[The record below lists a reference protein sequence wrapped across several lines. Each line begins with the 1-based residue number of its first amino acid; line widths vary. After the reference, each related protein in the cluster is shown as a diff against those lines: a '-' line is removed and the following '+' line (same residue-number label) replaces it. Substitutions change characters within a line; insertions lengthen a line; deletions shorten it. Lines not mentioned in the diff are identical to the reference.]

1 MLAEAAGFAFLA
13 AISPTALAVM
23 AVLMGSANPR
33 QAVLAYAAGAMVMSA
48 VMGIALLLAIR
59 GAGLNLSR
67 NHDPRFGL
75 RLALGILA
83 LAAAVVILR
92 RGQRTAAAAE
102 GAGAGTA
109 AGTAAGA
116 DAGAGAGTSL
126 GVVSRLVAR
135 PSAGSAFAAGAI
147 LFAPGATFIAAVQVI
162 ATASAGV
169 PAIVLGLAIVVL
181 VSVLIVWLP
190 LLAFLLAP
198 DATARRLGVVN
209 RWLRVHG
216 KMVAAGALTIGG
228 VALVVN
234 GALGLAGAG

>member
-13 AISPTALAVM
+13 ALSPTALAVM
-23 AVLMGSANPR
+23 AVFMGSADPR
-33 QAVLAYAAGAMVMSA
+33 QTVLAYVAGALVMSA
-48 VMGIALLLAIR
+48 AMGIALLVAIR

-83 LAAAVVILR
+83 LVAAIVITR
-92 RGQRTAAAAE
+92 RGQRAI
-102 GAGAGTA
+102 GTE
-109 AGTAAGA
+109 T
-116 DAGAGAGTSL
+116 DTSL

-135 PSAGSAFAAGAI
+135 PSPGSAFVAGVI

-169 PAIVLGLAIVVL
+169 PAIVAGLVIIVV

-198 DATARRLGVVN
+198 DATARRLGMVN
-209 RWLRVHG
+209 GWLRVHG
-216 KMVAAGALTIGG
+216 KEVAAGALTVGG
-228 VALVVN
+228 VALVIN

>member
-1 MLAEAAGFAFLA
+1 
-13 AISPTALAVM
+13 
-23 AVLMGSANPR
+23 
-33 QAVLAYAAGAMVMSA
+33 MSA
-48 VMGIALLLAIR
+48 AMGIALLLAIR
-59 GAGLNLSR
+59 ATGLNLAR

-83 LAAAVVILR
+83 LAAAIVIVR
-92 RGQRTAAAAE
+92 RGRRAGGQR
-102 GAGAGTA
+102 AGE
-109 AGTAAGA
+109 A
-116 DAGAGAGTSL
+116 DADASL

-135 PSAGSAFAAGAI
+135 PSAGPAFMAGAI

-169 PAIVLGLAIVVL
+169 AAIVLGLVIVVA

-198 DATARRLGVVN
+198 DATARRLSVVN
-209 RWLRVHG
+209 GWLRVHG
-216 KMVAAGALTIGG
+216 KTVAAGALTVGG

-234 GALGLAGAG
+234 GALGLAGAA